1 MPPTVRV
8 FKCLQNLLQN
18 IWSAVSSNTDV
29 IIAKEEGVPD
39 AMGSGTTAPHQ
50 LLSYSTEHHQSPS
63 YRVLEQKGPSE
74 VSA

>member
-1 MPPTVRV
+1 M
-8 FKCLQNLLQN
+8 
-18 IWSAVSSNTDV
+18 
-29 IIAKEEGVPD
+29 PD

-74 VSA
+74 VSAEAGSVEHQSLGKIGAV